1 MRVTWAD
8 LCVRDGRW
16 RGYTT
21 LAARVYCSRISA
33 EQDWSG
39 AFVIHVQSVE
49 HRDGGGVVDGDDVKC
64 SQDSPRP
71 LASTSSF
78 AQVFQAALRLT

>member
-1 MRVTWAD
+1 MVPLLKDGSSKALFWLQAWLLRREAGGAMRVTWAD

-33 EQDWSG
+33 EQDCCR

-49 HRDGGGVVDGDDVKC
+49 QH
-64 SQDSPRP
+64 
-71 LASTSSF
+71 AT
-78 AQVFQAALRLT
+78 